1 MNRSKAIIQGSV
13 LLALIIGTLKS
24 IAVDNKLPQFRF
36 FFSIGVVY
44 LLLNGLETFESEIA
58 RNIAIA
64 IAVFISLRDG
74 GQVMDAFLGSGSSSS
89 ILGTTE
95 TAGTVQGSIGG
106 PSTAAIT
113 ERPPAGINSTSA
125 PLGFLPVKPIG

>member
-13 LLALIIGTLKS
+13 LLTLIIGTLKS

-36 FFSIGVVY
+36 FFSVGVVY

-74 GQVMDAFLGSGSSSS
+74 GQVMDAFLGSGSAGSVTG
-89 ILGTTE
+89 LPAAGGTS
-95 TAGTVQGSIGG
+95 QGSQGG

-125 PLGFLPVKPIG
+125 PFGFLPVKPTP